1 MSKPFSLHEYFHKVK
16 SGTLKE
22 SVNEE
27 DYDRE
32 RDARAMGY
40 TSAAEADRDNWG
52 MPKKEPKPGT
62 TDHDDADLDETD
74 EMLDHPGEDN
84 DPADEI
90 DETDFSKYDTVEE
103 MMKDIEKEIDE
114 AALKN
119 KMEKVKRAYESLEQK
134 AISLEEGEHSE
145 YISKSKIKEMK
156 KNAKKLRKMHEKY
169 EKTYEKKYNKE
180 EKKPKKKE
188 KAYEGVTSSTLKNII
203 KEEINRQ
210 STKIS

>member
-1 MSKPFSLHEYFHKVK
+1 MSKSFDLHRFLTEQKAK
-16 SGTLKE
+16 

-40 TSAAEADRDNWG
+40 RSAAEADRDNWG
-52 MPKKEPKPGT
+52 RPERKPEPVP
-62 TDHDDADLDETD
+62 TDDNDVDLDETD

-84 DPADEI
+84 NPSDEI

-103 MMKDIEKEIDE
+103 MMKDIEKQIDE

-134 AISLEEGEHSE
+134 ATSLEEGEHSD

-188 KAYEGVTSSTLKNII
+188 KAYESVTSSTLKNII
-203 KEEINRQ
+203 IEEINK
-210 STKIS
+210 SK